1 MNTAPNPLLLALLGD
16 PVSHSVSPAMQSA
29 ALAAKGLDGIYI
41 PIQVGVSNLDSAVRG
56 LAALGFR
63 GANITLPHKETI
75 LPMLDAISDDAR
87 DLGAVN
93 TIVIDRDGA
102 GASRVVGHNT
112 DHLGVVYA
120 LKEAGHSIRGSRAI
134 VIGAG
139 GAARAA
145 VFGLIRSQANEIVIL
160 ARRADQ
166 GARIVRE
173 LGSSGTHLRVRRFD
187 AENLIRE
194 SERATLL
201 IHATPIGMWPK
212 TSNSVWPDLRPI
224 PSHLTVFDVVY
235 TPTTTKLML
244 QAKASGV
251 PIVSG
256 LEMLVCQA
264 AQSFLLWTDRE
275 APVGAMRDA
284 AHRALEEAV

>member
-1 MNTAPNPLLLALLGD
+1 MTAAPRPLLLALLGA
-16 PVSHSVSPAMQSA
+16 PVSHSISPVMQSA
-29 ALAAKGLDGIYI
+29 ALAARDLDGIYI
-41 PIQVGVSNLDSAVRG
+41 PIQVGAPDLRSAVRG

-75 LPMLDAISDDAR
+75 LPMLDAISDEAR
-87 DLGAVN
+87 ALGAVN
-93 TIVIDRDGA
+93 TIVIDRDDA
-102 GASRVVGHNT
+102 GASRVAGYNT
-112 DHLGVVYA
+112 DHLGVVCA
-120 LKEAGHSIRGSRAI
+120 LEKAGHSIRGSRAI

-145 VFGLIRSQANEIVIL
+145 VFGLIRSQADEILIL
-160 ARRADQ
+160 ARRVGQ
-166 GARIVRE
+166 GDRIVRE
-173 LGSSGTHLRVRRFD
+173 LGSSGTHLRVRRFN

-201 IHATPIGMWPK
+201 VHATPIGMWPE
-212 TSNSVWPDLRPI
+212 TNDSIWPDFRPI
-224 PSHLTVFDVVY
+224 PPHLTVFDVVY
-235 TPTTTKLML
+235 TPTETKLVL

-251 PIVSG
+251 RIVSG
-256 LEMLVCQA
+256 LEMLICQA

>member
-1 MNTAPNPLLLALLGD
+1 MNTAPNPLLFALLGD

-29 ALAAKGLDGIYI
+29 ALTAKNLDGIYL
-41 PIQVGVSNLDSAVRG
+41 PIQVGSSDLRSAVRG

-87 DLGAVN
+87 TLGAVN
-93 TIVIDRDGA
+93 TIVIDRDSA
-102 GASRVVGHNT
+102 GVSRIVGHNT

-120 LKEAGHSIRGSRAI
+120 LEKAGHSIRGSQAI

-145 VFGLIRSQANEIVIL
+145 VFGLIRSQADEIVIL

-166 GARIVRE
+166 GARIVRA
-173 LGSSGTHLRVRRFD
+173 LGSAGTRLRVRRFD
-187 AENLIRE
+187 TENLIRE

-201 IHATPIGMWPK
+201 IHATPIGMRPK
-212 TSNSVWPDLRPI
+212 TNDSVWPDLRPI
-224 PSHLTVFDVVY
+224 PPHLTVFDVVY
-235 TPTTTKLML
+235 TPTQTKLVL

-256 LEMLVCQA
+256 LEMLIRQA